1 MMRGA
6 SESPMTSESKLSRRD
21 FLLTTGLVATA
32 AAAPTTVRAQTGK
45 KWAGKTLHVQ
55 FWSGP
60 EGENIIKHVVDPF
73 KAETGAEVIVDY
85 GYTSGSIAKL
95 RAQKNDPQID
105 VFMMDDIGVYTTAP
119 EGLLTKLDLS
129 KMPNAKDIDPNFV
142 VMDGLGI
149 GFFTYTDSLVYNTNY
164 FKTPPDSYEA
174 LWDPKLKGK
183 VGIPT
188 SEQMDAMKLLIAAAK
203 LAGGDQKNI
212 EPGFKKLAALKPNI
226 HSFISDFAAAGE
238 LMKSGDIVLTFLATY
253 LWKEQQSKGY
263 PIKPTFKVK
272 EGIYTTPAC
281 AVIPKGH
288 PGPQELAELFINRAL
303 GVEAQTGMA
312 QGLWYGPTNRK
323 VKIDD
328 PAIKDN
334 LVMPENFKS
343 VVPVDVPAL
352 AKVRQ
357 DWITRY
363 DQTLKG

>member
-1 MMRGA
+1 MKSA
-6 SESPMTSESKLSRRD
+6 TQTPSRRE
-21 FLLTTGLVATA
+21 FLATA
-32 AAAPTTVRAQTGK
+32 GVAAASLAATVAATPKAVRAQGK

-119 EGLLTKLDLS
+119 ESLLTKLDLS
-129 KMPNAKDIDPNFV
+129 KMPNAKDIDPNFI

-164 FKTPPDSYEA
+164 FKTPPDSYET

-183 VGIPT
+183 VGVPT
-188 SEQMDAMKLLIAAAK
+188 SEEMDAMKLLIAAAK

-212 EPGFKKLAALKPNI
+212 EPGFKKLAALKPNV
-226 HSFISDFAAAGE
+226 HSFISDYAAAGE
-238 LMKSGDIVLTFLATY
+238 LMKSGDIVLTFMATY
-253 LWKEQQSKGY
+253 LWKEQQTKGY
-263 PIKPTFKVK
+263 PITPTFKVK

-281 AVIPKGH
+281 CVIPKGH

-303 GVEAQTGMA
+303 SVEAQVGMA

-323 VKIDD
+323 VKLND
-328 PAIKDN
+328 PALMAN

-352 AKVRQ
+352 AKIRQ
-357 DWITRY
+357 EWITRY
-363 DQTLKG
+363 DQALKG